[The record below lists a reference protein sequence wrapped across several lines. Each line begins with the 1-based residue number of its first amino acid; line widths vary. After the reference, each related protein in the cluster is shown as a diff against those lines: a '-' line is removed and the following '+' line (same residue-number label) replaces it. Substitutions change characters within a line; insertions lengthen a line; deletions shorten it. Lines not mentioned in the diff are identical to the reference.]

1 MFGVVIDN
9 LEEPASGWGFIQWY
23 EGGYIRV
30 HTQIDRC
37 HLIFFHYVISCF
49 DPTHPKKRTLRS
61 FVECLLYTQWGEKH
75 APPSARIIV
84 TFNRGTG
91 IDFCM
96 SINDLVD
103 HEYLVEMESNA
114 KLKDKIHKLYILS
127 VYEI

>member
-1 MFGVVIDN
+1 MSLDI
-9 LEEPASGWGFIQWY
+9 LPLS
-23 EGGYIRV
+23 
-30 HTQIDRC
+30 
-37 HLIFFHYVISCF
+37 YVTSCF